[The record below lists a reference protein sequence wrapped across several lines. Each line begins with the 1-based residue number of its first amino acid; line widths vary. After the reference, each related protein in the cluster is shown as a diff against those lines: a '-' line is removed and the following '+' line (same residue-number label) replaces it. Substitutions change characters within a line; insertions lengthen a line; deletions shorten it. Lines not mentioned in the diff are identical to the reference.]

1 MKNNVTEKEIYAN
14 KFYNYYN
21 DDNYSLYDIQEFYY
35 PFYRIKCNCIFREK
49 NKISIVEEN
58 FLKAIKCGI
67 KDYESLEN
75 FLALDKEIFE
85 EVAAKLHIDNLFIET
100 PLLQLT
106 EQGKKILEDGAKLSS
121 VENEEYVTLDGI
133 TGNTSNEYLENEKKN
148 DKSNNKNHLKVQI
161 PYPKNETLDRIINNK
176 ALQTILFEEIKK
188 KDKRDKEIY
197 EIKEILGKPF
207 KIYKKYFSLFFK
219 NNENPK
225 KTLII
230 KDGHPDDVMTNIIN
244 TIEQNGKNLFDFSK
258 NIQEENKKLFEQK
271 NIYEYS
277 QIDNLTNGTQL
288 STYEHPKFFEYA
300 FKYSKKE
307 VLIISP
313 WIRWE
318 IIKEKK
324 DAIENA
330 LKRKVEI
337 TFFYGM
343 GKKDDLDKKSKQF
356 FIDMQKKHPNLLKFS
371 TNNDINDHSKII
383 ICDRDWMITTSFN
396 WTSFKGD
403 ENREE
408 RKERGS
414 FINDKG
420 EIIKTIG
427 VYMKI

>member
-21 DDNYSLYDIQEFYY
+21 DDNYTLYDIQEFYY

-188 KDKRDKEIY
+188 KDNKDKEIY

-207 KIYKKYFSLFFK
+207 KIHKKYFSLFFK

-277 QIDNLTNGTQL
+277 QIENLTNGTQL

-307 VLIISP
+307 VIVISP

-324 DAIENA
+324 EDIENA
-330 LKRKVEI
+330 LKKKVKI
-337 TFFYGM
+337 IFFYGM
-343 GKKDDLDKKSKQF
+343 GKKDDLDKKSKEF
-356 FIDMQKKHPNLLKFS
+356 FIAMQKKYPNLLKFS

-403 ENREE
+403 ESREE

-414 FINDKG
+414 FINDRS
-420 EIIKTIG
+420 EVIKTIE
-427 VYMKI
+427 VYIR

>member
-1 MKNNVTEKEIYAN
+1 MINNVTEKEIYAN

-21 DDNYSLYDIQEFYY
+21 DDDYTLYDIQEFYY

-58 FLKAIKCGI
+58 FLEAIKCGI
-67 KDYESLEN
+67 KDYESLEQ

-85 EVAAKLHIDNLFIET
+85 EVAGKLHIDNLFIET

-106 EQGKKILEDGAKLSS
+106 EHGKKILEDGAKLNS
-121 VENEEYVTLDGI
+121 VEDEEYVTLDGI
-133 TGNTSNEYLENEKKN
+133 TGDTSNEYIEDEKKN
-148 DKSNNKNHLKVQI
+148 DKSKNINHLKPQI
-161 PYPKNETLDRIINNK
+161 PYPKNETLDRVINNK

-188 KDKRDKEIY
+188 KDKKEKEIY
-197 EIKEILGKPF
+197 EINEIVGKPF
-207 KIYKKYFSLFFK
+207 KVHKKYFVLFFK

-225 KTLII
+225 KILII
-230 KDGHPDDVMTNIIN
+230 KNGHPDDTMTEIIN
-244 TIEQNGKNLFDFSK
+244 KIEQDGKNLFDLSRDA
-258 NIQEENKKLFEQK
+258 QAENKKLFEQK

-307 VLIISP
+307 VVIISP

-337 TFFYGM
+337 FFFYGM
-343 GKKDDLDKKSKQF
+343 GKKDDLDKQSKDF
-356 FIDMQKKHPNLLKFS
+356 FIDMQTKYPKLLKFS

-383 ICDRDWMITTSFN
+383 ICDRDWMVTTSFN

-414 FINDKG
+414 FINDRS
-420 EIIKTIG
+420 EVIKTVK
-427 VYMKI
+427 VYIN

>member
-133 TGNTSNEYLENEKKN
+133 TGNTSNEYIENEKKN
-148 DKSNNKNHLKVQI
+148 DKSKNKNHLKVQI

-383 ICDRDWMITTSFN
+383 ICDRDWMVTTSFN

-414 FINDKG
+414 FINDRI
-420 EIIKTIG
+420 EVLKTIE

>member
-21 DDNYSLYDIQEFYY
+21 DDNYTLYDIQEFYY
-35 PFYRIKCNCIFREK
+35 PFYSIKCNCIFREK

-58 FLKAIKCGI
+58 FLEAIKCGI
-67 KDYESLEN
+67 KDYESLEK

-85 EVAAKLHIDNLFIET
+85 EVTAKLHIDNLFIET

-106 EQGKKILEDGAKLSS
+106 EHGKRILEDGAKLSS

-133 TGNTSNEYLENEKKN
+133 TGNTSNEYIENEKKN
-148 DKSNNKNHLKVQI
+148 DKSNKKNHLKVQI
-161 PYPKNETLDRIINNK
+161 PYPKNETLDKIINNK

-188 KDKRDKEIY
+188 KDKKDKEIY
-197 EIKEILGKPF
+197 EIKEIVGKPF
-207 KIYKKYFSLFFK
+207 KLHKKYFSLFFK
-219 NNENPK
+219 NDEDPK

-244 TIEQNGKNLFDFSK
+244 TLERSGKNLFDFSRDV
-258 NIQEENKKLFEQK
+258 QEENKKLFEQK

-277 QIDNLTNGTQL
+277 QIDNLANGTQL
-288 STYEHPKFFEYA
+288 STYEHPKFFDFLLKHA
-300 FKYSKKE
+300 KKE
-307 VLIISP
+307 IVIISP

-324 DAIENA
+324 EDIENA

-343 GKKDDLDKKSKQF
+343 GKKDDLDKKSKEF
-356 FIDMQKKHPNLLKFS
+356 FIDMQKKYSNLLKFS

-383 ICDRDWMITTSFN
+383 ICDRDWMVTTSFN

-427 VYMKI
+427 VYIK

>member
-1 MKNNVTEKEIYAN
+1 MKNNVTEKEIYSN
-14 KFYNYYN
+14 KFYNYYS
-21 DDNYSLYDIQEFYY
+21 DDNYTLYDIQEFYY
-35 PFYRIKCNCIFREK
+35 PFYKIKCNCIFREK

-58 FLKAIKCGI
+58 FLEAIKCGI
-67 KDYESLEN
+67 KDYQSLEH

-106 EQGKKILEDGAKLSS
+106 EHGKKILEDGAKLNS
-121 VENEEYVTLDGI
+121 VENEEYVILDGV
-133 TGNTSNEYLENEKKN
+133 TGYTSNGYIEDDKKN
-148 DKSNNKNHLKVQI
+148 DKSKNKNHLKSQI
-161 PYPKNETLDRIINNK
+161 PYPKNETLDRVINNK

-188 KDKRDKEIY
+188 KDKKERNIY
-197 EIKEILGKPF
+197 EIKEIVGKPY
-207 KIYKKYFSLFFK
+207 KAHKKYFALFFK
-219 NNENPK
+219 NDENPK

-230 KDGHPDDVMTNIIN
+230 KDGNSDDEMTNIIN
-244 TIEQNGKNLFDFSK
+244 RLEEKGKNLFDFARETK
-258 NIQEENKKLFEQK
+258 EEHKKLYEQK
-271 NIYEYS
+271 SIYEYS

-307 VLIISP
+307 VVIISP

-318 IIKEKK
+318 IIKNKK
-324 DAIENA
+324 EDIKNA
-330 LKRKVEI
+330 LKRGVEI
-337 TFFYGM
+337 NFFYGM
-343 GKKDDLDKKSKQF
+343 GKHSDLDTKSKNFFKELQKEYNNQF
-356 FIDMQKKHPNLLKFS
+356 KFS

-383 ICDRDWMITTSFN
+383 ICDRDWMVTTSFN

-414 FINDKG
+414 FINDRN
-420 EIIKTIG
+420 EVIKTIG
-427 VYMKI
+427 VYIK

>member
-58 FLKAIKCGI
+58 FLEAIKCGI

-133 TGNTSNEYLENEKKN
+133 TGNTSNEYIENEKKN
-148 DKSNNKNHLKVQI
+148 DKSKNKNHLKVQI

-356 FIDMQKKHPNLLKFS
+356 FIDMQKNYPNLLKFS

>member
-1 MKNNVTEKEIYAN
+1 MINNVTEKEIYAN

-21 DDNYSLYDIQEFYY
+21 DDDYTLYDIQEFYY

-58 FLKAIKCGI
+58 FLEAIKCGI
-67 KDYESLEN
+67 KDYESLEQ
-75 FLALDKEIFE
+75 FLALEKEIFE
-85 EVAAKLHIDNLFIET
+85 EVAGKLHIDNLFIET

-106 EQGKKILEDGAKLSS
+106 EHGKKILEDGAKLNS
-121 VENEEYVTLDGI
+121 VEDEEYVTLDGI
-133 TGNTSNEYLENEKKN
+133 TGDTSNEYIEDEKKN
-148 DKSNNKNHLKVQI
+148 DKSKNINHLKPQI
-161 PYPKNETLDRIINNK
+161 PYPKNETLDRVINNK

-188 KDKRDKEIY
+188 KDKKEKEIY
-197 EIKEILGKPF
+197 EINEIVGKPF
-207 KIYKKYFSLFFK
+207 KVHKKYFVLFFK

-225 KTLII
+225 KILII
-230 KDGHPDDVMTNIIN
+230 KNGHPDDTMTEIIN
-244 TIEQNGKNLFDFSK
+244 KIEQDGKNLFDLSRDA
-258 NIQEENKKLFEQK
+258 QAENKKLFEQK

-307 VLIISP
+307 VVIISP

-337 TFFYGM
+337 FFFYGM
-343 GKKDDLDKKSKQF
+343 GKKDDLDKQSKDF
-356 FIDMQKKHPNLLKFS
+356 FIDMQTKYPKLLKFS

-383 ICDRDWMITTSFN
+383 ICDRDWMVTTSFN

-414 FINDKG
+414 FINDRS
-420 EIIKTIG
+420 EVIKTVK
-427 VYMKI
+427 VYIN

>member
-21 DDNYSLYDIQEFYY
+21 DDNYTLYDIQEFYY

-188 KDKRDKEIY
+188 KDNKDKEIY

-207 KIYKKYFSLFFK
+207 KIHKKYFSLFFK

-414 FINDKG
+414 FINDRI
-420 EIIKTIG
+420 EVLKTIE

>member
-21 DDNYSLYDIQEFYY
+21 DDNYTLYDIQEFYY

-58 FLKAIKCGI
+58 FLEAIKCGI
-67 KDYESLEN
+67 KDYESLEK

-85 EVAAKLHIDNLFIET
+85 EVAAKLHIDNLFVET

-133 TGNTSNEYLENEKKN
+133 TGNTSNEYIEIEKKHGES
-148 DKSNNKNHLKVQI
+148 KNNNHLKVQI

-188 KDKRDKEIY
+188 KDKKDKEIY
-197 EIKEILGKPF
+197 EIKEIVGKPF
-207 KIYKKYFSLFFK
+207 KINKKYFSLFFK
-219 NNENPK
+219 NDENPK

-258 NIQEENKKLFEQK
+258 DVQEENKKLFEQK

-307 VLIISP
+307 VIVISP

-324 DAIENA
+324 EDIENA
-330 LKRKVEI
+330 LKKKVKI
-337 TFFYGM
+337 IFFYGM
-343 GKKDDLDKKSKQF
+343 GKKDDLDKKSKEF
-356 FIDMQKKHPNLLKFS
+356 FIAMQKKYPNLLKFS

-383 ICDRDWMITTSFN
+383 ICDRDWMVTTSFN

-403 ENREE
+403 KNREE

-414 FINDKG
+414 FINDRS
-420 EIIKTIG
+420 EVLKTIK
-427 VYMKI
+427 VYIKI

>member
-21 DDNYSLYDIQEFYY
+21 DDDYTLYDIQEFYY

-58 FLKAIKCGI
+58 FLEAIRCGI
-67 KDYESLEN
+67 KDYQSLEQ

-85 EVAAKLHIDNLFIET
+85 EVAGKLHIDNLFIET

-106 EQGKKILEDGAKLSS
+106 EHGKKILEDGSKLNS
-121 VENEEYVTLDGI
+121 VENEESVILDGI
-133 TGNTSNEYLENEKKN
+133 TGDTSNEYIEDEKKN
-148 DKSNNKNHLKVQI
+148 DKSKNKNQLKVQI
-161 PYPKNETLDRIINNK
+161 PYPKNETLGRLINNK

-188 KDKRDKEIY
+188 KDKKEKEIY
-197 EIKEILGKPF
+197 EIKEIVGKPF
-207 KIYKKYFSLFFK
+207 KINKKYFSLFFK
-219 NNENPK
+219 NDENPK
-225 KTLII
+225 KILII
-230 KDGHPDDVMTNIIN
+230 KDGNPDDTMTEIIN
-244 TIEQNGKNLFDFSK
+244 KIAQDGKNLFDLSRDA
-258 NIQEENKKLFEQK
+258 QAENKKLFEQK

-307 VLIISP
+307 VVIISP

-343 GKKDDLDKKSKQF
+343 GKKDDLDKKSKEF
-356 FIDMQKKHPNLLKFS
+356 FIDMQKEYPNLLKFS

-383 ICDRDWMITTSFN
+383 ICDRDWMVTTSFN

-414 FINDKG
+414 FINDRS
-420 EIIKTIG
+420 EVLKTIK
-427 VYMKI
+427 VYIN

>member
-1 MKNNVTEKEIYAN
+1 MKNNVTEKDIYAN

-21 DDNYSLYDIQEFYY
+21 DDNYTLYDIQEFYY

-49 NKISIVEEN
+49 NQISIVEEN
-58 FLKAIKCGI
+58 FLEAIKCGI
-67 KDYESLEN
+67 KDYESLEH

-85 EVAAKLHIDNLFIET
+85 EVAGKLHIDNLFIET

-106 EQGKKILEDGAKLSS
+106 EHGKKILEDGAKLSS

-133 TGNTSNEYLENEKKN
+133 TGNTSNEYMEDVKKH
-148 DKSNNKNHLKVQI
+148 DKSKNKNHLKVQI
-161 PYPKNETLDRIINNK
+161 PYPKNETLNRIINNK
-176 ALQTILFEEIKK
+176 ALQTILFEEVKK
-188 KDKRDKEIY
+188 KDKTDKEIY
-197 EIKEILGKPF
+197 EIKEIVGKPYKF
-207 KIYKKYFSLFFK
+207 HKKYFSLFFK
-219 NNENPK
+219 NDENPK

-230 KDGHPDDVMTNIIN
+230 KDGYPDDAMTNIIN
-244 TIEQNGKNLFDFSK
+244 NIEQKGKNIFDFSK
-258 NIQEENKKLFEQK
+258 DSQEEHEKLFEQK

-277 QIDNLTNGTQL
+277 QIDNLVNGTQL

-307 VLIISP
+307 VIVISP

-324 DAIENA
+324 DDIENA
-330 LKRKVEI
+330 LKRKIEI

-343 GKKDDLDKKSKQF
+343 GKQNDLDEKSKEF
-356 FIDMQKKHPNLLKFS
+356 FIDMQKKYSNLLKFS

-383 ICDRDWMITTSFN
+383 ICDRDWMVTTSFN

-403 ENREE
+403 KTREE

-414 FINDKG
+414 FINDRS
-420 EIIKTIG
+420 EVLKTIKL
-427 VYMKI
+427 YMNE

>member
-1 MKNNVTEKEIYAN
+1 MINNVTEKEIYAN

-21 DDNYSLYDIQEFYY
+21 DDDYTLYDIQEFYY

-58 FLKAIKCGI
+58 FLEAIKCGI
-67 KDYESLEN
+67 KDYESLEQ

-85 EVAAKLHIDNLFIET
+85 EVAGKLHIDNLFIET

-106 EQGKKILEDGAKLSS
+106 EHGKKILEDGAKLNS
-121 VENEEYVTLDGI
+121 VEDEEYVTLDGI
-133 TGNTSNEYLENEKKN
+133 TGDTSNEYIEDEKKN
-148 DKSNNKNHLKVQI
+148 DKSKNINHLKPQI
-161 PYPKNETLDRIINNK
+161 PYPKNETLDRVINNK

-188 KDKRDKEIY
+188 NDNTDKEIY
-197 EIKEILGKPF
+197 EIKEIVGKPF
-207 KIYKKYFSLFFK
+207 KVHKKYFVLFFK

-225 KTLII
+225 KILII
-230 KDGHPDDVMTNIIN
+230 KNGHPDDTMTEIIN
-244 TIEQNGKNLFDFSK
+244 KIEQDGKNLFDLSRDA
-258 NIQEENKKLFEQK
+258 QAENKKLFEQK

-307 VLIISP
+307 VVIISP

-330 LKRKVEI
+330 LKRKVDI

-343 GKKDDLDKKSKQF
+343 GKKDDLDKKSKEF
-356 FIDMQKKHPNLLKFS
+356 FIDMQKEYPNLLKFS

-383 ICDRDWMITTSFN
+383 ICDRDWMVTTSFN

-414 FINDKG
+414 FINDRS
-420 EIIKTIG
+420 EIRKTIEI
-427 VYMKI
+427 YIK

>member
-21 DDNYSLYDIQEFYY
+21 DDNYTLYDIQEFYY

-58 FLKAIKCGI
+58 FLEAIKCGI
-67 KDYESLEN
+67 KDYESLEK

-85 EVAAKLHIDNLFIET
+85 EVAAKLHIDNLFVET

-133 TGNTSNEYLENEKKN
+133 TGNTSNEYIENEKKHGES
-148 DKSNNKNHLKVQI
+148 KNNNHLKVQI

-188 KDKRDKEIY
+188 KDKKDKEIY
-197 EIKEILGKPF
+197 EIKEIVGKPF
-207 KIYKKYFSLFFK
+207 KINKKYFSLFFK
-219 NNENPK
+219 NDENPK

-244 TIEQNGKNLFDFSK
+244 TLEQSGKNLFDFSK
-258 NIQEENKKLFEQK
+258 DAQEENKRLFVQK

-277 QIDNLTNGTQL
+277 QIENLTNGTQL

-307 VLIISP
+307 VIVISP

-324 DAIENA
+324 EDIENA
-330 LKRKVEI
+330 LKKKVKI
-337 TFFYGM
+337 IFFYGM
-343 GKKDDLDKKSKQF
+343 GKKDDLDKKSKEF
-356 FIDMQKKHPNLLKFS
+356 FIAMQKKYPNLLKFS

-403 ENREE
+403 ESREE

-414 FINDKG
+414 FINDRS
-420 EIIKTIG
+420 EVIKTIE
-427 VYMKI
+427 VYIR

>member
-21 DDNYSLYDIQEFYY
+21 DDNYTLYDIQEFYY

-58 FLKAIKCGI
+58 FLEAIKCGI

-133 TGNTSNEYLENEKKN
+133 TGNTSNEYIENEKKN
-148 DKSNNKNHLKVQI
+148 DKSKNKNHLKVQI

>member
-21 DDNYSLYDIQEFYY
+21 DDNYTLYDIQEFYY

-188 KDKRDKEIY
+188 KDNKDKEIY

-207 KIYKKYFSLFFK
+207 KIHKKYFSLFFK

-356 FIDMQKKHPNLLKFS
+356 FIDMQKNYPNLLKFS

>member
-21 DDNYSLYDIQEFYY
+21 DDNYTLYDIQEFYY

-58 FLKAIKCGI
+58 FLEAIKCGI
-67 KDYESLEN
+67 KDYESLEK

-85 EVAAKLHIDNLFIET
+85 EVAAKLHIDNLFVET

-133 TGNTSNEYLENEKKN
+133 TGNTSNEYIEIEKKHGES
-148 DKSNNKNHLKVQI
+148 KNNNHLKVQI

-188 KDKRDKEIY
+188 KDKKDKEIY
-197 EIKEILGKPF
+197 EIKEIVGKPF
-207 KIYKKYFSLFFK
+207 KINKKYFSLFFK
-219 NNENPK
+219 NDENPK

-244 TIEQNGKNLFDFSK
+244 TLEQSGKNLFDFSK
-258 NIQEENKKLFEQK
+258 DAQEENKRLFEQK

-277 QIDNLTNGTQL
+277 QIENLTNGTQL

-356 FIDMQKKHPNLLKFS
+356 FIDMQKKYPNLLKFS

-403 ENREE
+403 ESREE

-414 FINDKG
+414 FINDRS
-420 EIIKTIG
+420 EVIKTIE
-427 VYMKI
+427 VYIR

>member
-21 DDNYSLYDIQEFYY
+21 DDNYTLYDIQEFYY

-58 FLKAIKCGI
+58 FLEAIKCGI

-85 EVAAKLHIDNLFIET
+85 EVAAKLHIDNLFVET

-133 TGNTSNEYLENEKKN
+133 TGNTSNEYIENEKKHGES
-148 DKSNNKNHLKVQI
+148 KNNNHLKVQI

-188 KDKRDKEIY
+188 KDKKDKEIY

-207 KIYKKYFSLFFK
+207 KIHKKYFSLFFK

>member
-21 DDNYSLYDIQEFYY
+21 DDNYTLYDIQEFYY

-58 FLKAIKCGI
+58 FLEAIKCGI

-133 TGNTSNEYLENEKKN
+133 TGNTSNEYIENEKKN
-148 DKSNNKNHLKVQI
+148 DKSKNKNHLKVQI

-356 FIDMQKKHPNLLKFS
+356 FIDMQKNYPNLLKFS

-383 ICDRDWMITTSFN
+383 ICDRDWMVTTSFN

-414 FINDKG
+414 FINDRI
-420 EIIKTIG
+420 EVLKTIE

>member
-1 MKNNVTEKEIYAN
+1 MKNNVTEKEIYAH

-21 DDNYSLYDIQEFYY
+21 DDNYTLYDIQEFYY

-58 FLKAIKCGI
+58 FLEAIKCGI

-100 PLLQLT
+100 PLLLLT
-106 EQGKKILEDGAKLSS
+106 EHGKKILEDGAKLSS
-121 VENEEYVTLDGI
+121 VENEENVILDGI
-133 TGNTSNEYLENEKKN
+133 TGNTSNEYIENEMKN
-148 DKSNNKNHLKVQI
+148 DKSKNKNHLKVQI

-188 KDKRDKEIY
+188 KDKKDKEIY

-207 KIYKKYFSLFFK
+207 KIHKKYFSLFFK

-225 KTLII
+225 KILII

-244 TIEQNGKNLFDFSK
+244 TIEQNGKNLFDFSRDA
-258 NIQEENKKLFEQK
+258 QEENTRLFKQK

-300 FKYSKKE
+300 FKYSEKE
-307 VLIISP
+307 VIVISP

-324 DAIENA
+324 EDIENA
-330 LKRKVEI
+330 LKKKVKI
-337 TFFYGM
+337 IFFYGM
-343 GKKDDLDKKSKQF
+343 GKKDDLDKKSKEF
-356 FIDMQKKHPNLLKFS
+356 FIDMQKKYPSLLKFS

-403 ENREE
+403 QSREE

-414 FINDKG
+414 FINDRN
-420 EIIKTIG
+420 EIEKTTRDYIR
-427 VYMKI
+427 

>member
-1 MKNNVTEKEIYAN
+1 MTNNVTEKEIYVN

-21 DDNYSLYDIQEFYY
+21 DDDYTLYDIQEFYY

-58 FLKAIKCGI
+58 FLEAIKCGI
-67 KDYESLEN
+67 KDYESLEQ
-75 FLALDKEIFE
+75 FLALEKEIFE
-85 EVAAKLHIDNLFIET
+85 EVAGKLHIDNLFIET

-106 EQGKKILEDGAKLSS
+106 EHGKKILEDGAKLNS
-121 VENEEYVTLDGI
+121 VEDEEYVTLDGI
-133 TGNTSNEYLENEKKN
+133 TGDTSNEYIEDEKKN
-148 DKSNNKNHLKVQI
+148 DKSKNINHLKPQI
-161 PYPKNETLDRIINNK
+161 PYPKNETLDRVINNK

-188 KDKRDKEIY
+188 NDNTDKEIY
-197 EIKEILGKPF
+197 EIKEIVGKPF
-207 KIYKKYFSLFFK
+207 KVHKKYFVLFFK

-225 KTLII
+225 KILII
-230 KDGHPDDVMTNIIN
+230 KNGHPDDTMTEIIN
-244 TIEQNGKNLFDFSK
+244 KIEQDGKNLFDLSRDA
-258 NIQEENKKLFEQK
+258 QAENKKLFEQK

-307 VLIISP
+307 VVIISP

-330 LKRKVEI
+330 LKRKVDI

-343 GKKDDLDKKSKQF
+343 GKKDDLDKKSKEF
-356 FIDMQKKHPNLLKFS
+356 FIDMQKEYPNLLKFS

-383 ICDRDWMITTSFN
+383 ICDRDWMVTTSFN

-414 FINDKG
+414 FINDRS
-420 EIIKTIG
+420 EVIKTVK
-427 VYMKI
+427 VYIN

>member
-1 MKNNVTEKEIYAN
+1 MKNNITEKEIYAN

-21 DDNYSLYDIQEFYY
+21 DDDYTLYDIQKFYY
-35 PFYRIKCNCIFREK
+35 PFYSIKCNCIFREK

-58 FLKAIKCGI
+58 FLEAIKCGI

-121 VENEEYVTLDGI
+121 VENEEYVTLDCI
-133 TGNTSNEYLENEKKN
+133 TGNTSNEYIENEKKYSEL
-148 DKSNNKNHLKVQI
+148 KNNNYLKVQI

-188 KDKRDKEIY
+188 KDKKDKEIY
-197 EIKEILGKPF
+197 EIKEIVGKPI
-207 KIYKKYFSLFFK
+207 KIHKKYFSLFFK
-219 NNENPK
+219 NDENPK

-244 TIEQNGKNLFDFSK
+244 TIEQNGKNLFNFSK
-258 NIQEENKKLFEQK
+258 DVQEENKKLFEQK

-300 FKYSKKE
+300 FQYSKKE
-307 VLIISP
+307 VVIISP

-343 GKKDDLDKKSKQF
+343 GKKDDLDKKSKEF
-356 FIDMQKKHPNLLKFS
+356 FIDMQKKYPNLLKFS

-403 ENREE
+403 ESREE

-414 FINDKG
+414 FINDRS
-420 EIIKTIG
+420 EVIKTIE
-427 VYMKI
+427 VYIR

>member
-21 DDNYSLYDIQEFYY
+21 DDNYTLYDIQEFYY

-58 FLKAIKCGI
+58 FLEAIKCGI
-67 KDYESLEN
+67 KDYESLEK

-85 EVAAKLHIDNLFIET
+85 EVAAKLHIDNLFVET

-133 TGNTSNEYLENEKKN
+133 TGNTSNEYIENEKKN
-148 DKSNNKNHLKVQI
+148 DKSKNKNHLKVQI

-356 FIDMQKKHPNLLKFS
+356 FIDMQKKYPNLLKFS

>member
-58 FLKAIKCGI
+58 FLEAIKCGI

-133 TGNTSNEYLENEKKN
+133 TGNTSNEYIENEKKN
-148 DKSNNKNHLKVQI
+148 DKSKNKNHLKVQI

-356 FIDMQKKHPNLLKFS
+356 FIDMQKNYPNLLKFS

-383 ICDRDWMITTSFN
+383 ICDRDWMVTTSFN

-414 FINDKG
+414 FINDRI
-420 EIIKTIG
+420 EVLKTIE

>member
-1 MKNNVTEKEIYAN
+1 MKNNVTEEEIYAN

-21 DDNYSLYDIQEFYY
+21 DDDYTLYDIQEFYY

-49 NKISIVEEN
+49 NKISIIEEN
-58 FLKAIKCGI
+58 FLEAIKCGI
-67 KDYESLEN
+67 KDYESLEQ
-75 FLALDKEIFE
+75 FLALDKEVFE
-85 EVAAKLHIDNLFIET
+85 EVAGKLHIDNLFIET

-106 EQGKKILEDGAKLSS
+106 EHGKKILEDGAKLSS
-121 VENEEYVTLDGI
+121 VENEEYATLDGI
-133 TGNTSNEYLENEKKN
+133 TGNTSNEYIEDEKKY
-148 DKSNNKNHLKVQI
+148 DKSNNKNHLKIQI

-188 KDKRDKEIY
+188 KNNKDKDIY
-197 EIKEILGKPF
+197 EIKEIVEKPSKF
-207 KIYKKYFSLFFK
+207 HKKYFVLFFK

-225 KTLII
+225 KILII
-230 KDGHPDDVMTNIIN
+230 KDGHPDDAITEIIN
-244 TIEQNGKNLFDFSK
+244 KIEQDGKNLFDFSRDA
-258 NIQEENKKLFEQK
+258 QEENKKLFEQK

-307 VLIISP
+307 VVIISP

-343 GKKDDLDKKSKQF
+343 GKQDDLDKKSKEF
-356 FIDMQKKHPNLLKFS
+356 FVDMQKEYPNLLKFS
-371 TNNDINDHSKII
+371 TNNDINDHSKRIV
-383 ICDRDWMITTSFN
+383 CDREWMVTTSFN

-403 ENREE
+403 ESREKRIE
-408 RKERGS
+408 AGS
-414 FINDKG
+414 FINDRN
-420 EIIKTIG
+420 EVMKTIE
-427 VYMKI
+427 VYIK

>member
-21 DDNYSLYDIQEFYY
+21 DDDYTLYDIQEFYY

-58 FLKAIKCGI
+58 FLEAIKCGI
-67 KDYESLEN
+67 KDYQSLEQ

-85 EVAAKLHIDNLFIET
+85 EVAGKLHIDNLFIET

-106 EQGKKILEDGAKLSS
+106 EHGKKILEDGAKLSS

-133 TGNTSNEYLENEKKN
+133 TGNTSNEYMEDVKIH
-148 DKSNNKNHLKVQI
+148 DKSKNKNHLKVQI

-188 KDKRDKEIY
+188 KDKKDKEIY
-197 EIKEILGKPF
+197 EIKEIVGKPF
-207 KIYKKYFSLFFK
+207 KLHKNYFSLFFK
-219 NNENPK
+219 NDENPK

-230 KDGHPDDVMTNIIN
+230 KDGHPDDAMTEIIN
-244 TIEQNGKNLFDFSK
+244 KLEQKGKNLFDFSQDV
-258 NIQEENKKLFEQK
+258 QEENKRLFEQK

-277 QIDNLTNGTQL
+277 QIENLTNGTQL

-307 VLIISP
+307 VIVISP

-324 DAIENA
+324 EDIENA
-330 LKRKVEI
+330 LKKKVEI

-343 GKKDDLDKKSKQF
+343 GDKKDLDKKSKEF
-356 FIDMQKKHPNLLKFS
+356 FTDMQKKYPNLLKFS

-383 ICDRDWMITTSFN
+383 ICDRDWMVTTSFN

-414 FINDKG
+414 FINDRN
-420 EIIKTIG
+420 EVLKTIE
-427 VYMKI
+427 VYIK

>member
-21 DDNYSLYDIQEFYY
+21 DDNYTLYDIQEFYY

-58 FLKAIKCGI
+58 FLEAIKCGI
-67 KDYESLEN
+67 KDYESLEK

-85 EVAAKLHIDNLFIET
+85 EVVAKLHIDNLFVET

-133 TGNTSNEYLENEKKN
+133 TGNTSNEYIENEKKHGES
-148 DKSNNKNHLKVQI
+148 KNNNHLKVQI

-188 KDKRDKEIY
+188 KDKKDKEIY
-197 EIKEILGKPF
+197 EIKEIVGKPF
-207 KIYKKYFSLFFK
+207 KINKKYFSLFFK
-219 NNENPK
+219 NDENPK

-230 KDGHPDDVMTNIIN
+230 KDGHPDDIMTNIIN
-244 TIEQNGKNLFDFSK
+244 TLEQSGKNLFDFSK
-258 NIQEENKKLFEQK
+258 DAQEENKRLFEQK

-277 QIDNLTNGTQL
+277 QIENLTNGTQL

-307 VLIISP
+307 VIVISP

-324 DAIENA
+324 EDIENA
-330 LKRKVEI
+330 LKKKVKI
-337 TFFYGM
+337 IFFYGM
-343 GKKDDLDKKSKQF
+343 GKKDDLDKKSKEF
-356 FIDMQKKHPNLLKFS
+356 FIDMQKKYPNLLKFS

-403 ENREE
+403 ESREE

-414 FINDKG
+414 FINDRS
-420 EIIKTIG
+420 EVIKTIE
-427 VYMKI
+427 VYIR

>member
-1 MKNNVTEKEIYAN
+1 MKNNITEKEIYAN

-21 DDNYSLYDIQEFYY
+21 DDNYTLYDIQEFYY
-35 PFYRIKCNCIFREK
+35 PFYGIKCNCIFREK

-58 FLKAIKCGI
+58 FLEAIKCGI
-67 KDYESLEN
+67 KDYVSLEN

-133 TGNTSNEYLENEKKN
+133 TGNTSNEYIENEKKN

-188 KDKRDKEIY
+188 KDSKEKILY
-197 EIKEILGKPF
+197 EIKEIIGRPF
-207 KIYKKYFSLFFK
+207 ILHKKYFSLFFK
-219 NNENPK
+219 NDENPK

-230 KDGHPDDVMTNIIN
+230 KNGHPDDVMTNIIN
-244 TIEQNGKNLFDFSK
+244 TIEQNGKNLFNFSK
-258 NIQEENKKLFEQK
+258 DVQEENKKLFEQK

-307 VLIISP
+307 VVIISP

-324 DAIENA
+324 EDIENT

-343 GKKDDLDKKSKQF
+343 GKKDDLDKKSKEF
-356 FIDMQKKHPNLLKFS
+356 FIDMQKKYPNLLKFS

-403 ENREE
+403 ESREE

-414 FINDKG
+414 FINDRS
-420 EIIKTIG
+420 EVIKTIE
-427 VYMKI
+427 VYIR

>member
-1 MKNNVTEKEIYAN
+1 
-14 KFYNYYN
+14 
-21 DDNYSLYDIQEFYY
+21 
-35 PFYRIKCNCIFREK
+35 
-49 NKISIVEEN
+49 
-58 FLKAIKCGI
+58 
-67 KDYESLEN
+67 
-75 FLALDKEIFE
+75 
-85 EVAAKLHIDNLFIET
+85 
-100 PLLQLT
+100 
-106 EQGKKILEDGAKLSS
+106 
-121 VENEEYVTLDGI
+121 
-133 TGNTSNEYLENEKKN
+133 
-148 DKSNNKNHLKVQI
+148 
-161 PYPKNETLDRIINNK
+161 
-176 ALQTILFEEIKK
+176 
-188 KDKRDKEIY
+188 
-197 EIKEILGKPF
+197 EILGKPF
-207 KIYKKYFSLFFK
+207 KIHKKYFSLFFK

-244 TIEQNGKNLFDFSK
+244 KIEQNGKNLFDFSK
-258 NIQEENKKLFEQK
+258 DVQEENKKLFEQK

-307 VLIISP
+307 VVIISP

-343 GKKDDLDKKSKQF
+343 GKKDDLDKKSKEF
-356 FIDMQKKHPNLLKFS
+356 FIDMQKKYPNLLKFS

-383 ICDRDWMITTSFN
+383 ICDRDWMVTTSFN

-414 FINDKG
+414 FINDRSEVLK
-420 EIIKTIG
+420 IIE
-427 VYMKI
+427 VYIK